1 MPGVS
6 ALEHRADTCAFVGV
20 ITASGDALRLVPPV
34 RASPGAP
41 ADAWLRALLA
51 GSRAALHRAVDQ
63 ARKGKARAP
72 RREWVLAHG
81 AQPLG
86 VALAM
91 HFALAVE
98 AALEGGPGAAPAALA
113 ALAAAL
119 EAEAAETLGLLCAA
133 DPGPR
138 ARAAVPP
145 PSRTKWTRLV
155 HPSVLTG
162 HVSSLSHR
170 RWLSLAWTS
179 RSATR
184 WQRSPPPRR
193 RPRATLRGR
202 RGCGCT
208 GRRSRGART
217 ARWAS
222 GSSCPPRPPLVLSGH
237 AASLT
242 PY

>member
-145 PSRTKWTRLV
+145 PPPVQS
-155 HPSVLTG
+155 G
-162 HVSSLSHR
+162 HVSSI
-170 RWLSLAWTS
+170 
-179 RSATR
+179 
-184 WQRSPPPRR
+184 PP
-193 RPRATLRGR
+193 
-202 RGCGCT
+202 
-208 GRRSRGART
+208 
-217 ARWAS
+217 
-222 GSSCPPRPPLVLSGH
+222 
-237 AASLT
+237 
-242 PY
+242 Y